1 MSENALNVLERIKHN
16 RQEQDQCY
24 HALEL
29 WAAVKAQGIE
39 IDHVESFGYDPKLS
53 PKDVKIRMHT
63 IQSLNNGN
71 NPFIKK
77 LRANFNLKCH
87 ESNLYHP
94 CPSPHPGRPLLHLRK
109 HGRLKKK
116 GGCYPGRDDY
126 HPHSHDRN
134 VFLGR
139 TEWKSV
145 PG

>member
-71 NPFIKK
+71 DPFIKK
-77 LRANFNLKCH
+77 LPNGGYQLLAYNFV
-87 ESNLYHP
+87 
-94 CPSPHPGRPLLHLRK
+94 
-109 HGRLKKK
+109 RLKDGTTKVLTPMLK
-116 GGCYPGRDDY
+116 AIP
-126 HPHSHDRN
+126 
-134 VFLGR
+134 
-139 TEWKSV
+139 
-145 PG
+145 